1 MSGKVEE
8 VESPEG
14 VKCKKTS
21 TAAEAYMA
29 YAKAFQDQKATD
41 IKEAQKAVDA
51 EKAQEMYV

>member
-14 VKCKKTS
+14 VKWMRTS
-21 TAAEAYMA
+21 TAAEYMA
-29 YAKAFQDQKATD
+29 YAKAFQDQKAAD